1 MDYRIYALIALIL
14 WGLWAFFPKILIYNM
29 KTELLALYT
38 TLGSFIA
45 IIVYTL
51 ARTKLTIDL
60 NSFWAILIGVIGM
73 IGTFS
78 FYIALFKGPV
88 SIVVPWTGLYI
99 IIPVIFGFIFLKEP
113 LTINHI
119 IGIIL
124 ALLAIFFLSR

>member
-45 IIVYTL
+45 IIIYTL
-51 ARTKLTIDL
+51 VRTKLTVDL

-78 FYIALFKGPV
+78 FYVALFKGPV

-99 IIPVIFGFIFLKEP
+99 IIPVILGFIFLKEP

>member
-1 MDYRIYALIALIL
+1 MDYRIYALIALLL

-45 IIVYTL
+45 IIIYTL
-51 ARTKLTIDL
+51 VRTKVTIDL

-78 FYIALFKGPV
+78 FYVALFKGPV

-99 IIPVIFGFIFLKEP
+99 IIPVILGFIFLKEP